1 MERLRKPKL
10 LDEHEDARHPRPE
23 GVAGSADGS
32 WPSSDRVA
40 SSAGTFEADEIPPR
54 PATPKRS
61 WRMAASWVRRRSARR
76 QRQRHAAPMRPAI
89 LSSLRAWSGFKEEIE
104 RDGPLR
110 ELMGQLRI
118 DERALFILK
127 QAGYSSEEIAT
138 VRGVPVGAVE
148 VMYARVKRSIR
159 RLAGAFE

>member
-1 MERLRKPKL
+1 MERLRKPEL
-10 LDEHEDARHPRPE
+10 LDEHDDARHRRPG
-23 GVAGSADGS
+23 GVAGSDPRS

-40 SSAGTFEADEIPPR
+40 SSAGTFEAGEIPPR
-54 PATPKRS
+54 PAATPTRS
-61 WRMAASWVRRRSARR
+61 WRMAASWVRSRGARR
-76 QRQRHAAPMRPAI
+76 RRHAALMRPAI

-104 RDGPLR
+104 RDVPLR
-110 ELMGQLRI
+110 ELMGQLRV

-127 QAGYSSEEIAT
+127 KAGYSSEEIAT

-148 VMYARVKRSIR
+148 VLYARVKRSIR